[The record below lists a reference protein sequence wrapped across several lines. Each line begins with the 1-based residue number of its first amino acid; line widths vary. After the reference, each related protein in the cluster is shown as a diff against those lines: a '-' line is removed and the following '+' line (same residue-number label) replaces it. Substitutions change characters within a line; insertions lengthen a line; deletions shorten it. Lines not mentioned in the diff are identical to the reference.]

1 MHCSLLLLLLVS
13 LGGSHT
19 KETKFQ
25 VHAAI
30 PTQIEEPPAQVV
42 IDVPEP
48 SADGSDAEAEEEE
61 EEEDGWDIKFTV
73 NRPTSPPDEDED
85 DDDTNCERNYENEGE
100 GDKDCV
106 VVGDDP
112 APYTK
117 YKSYAKWE
125 KRPLFVIILGGLRWD
140 YLLPEDG
147 VPNPAMR
154 AFNWIRKHGTTM
166 SQVVPVF
173 PPYDLPTWTSLATG
187 LYPQTTGVV
196 GDYMFN
202 LKTRAMFNRDDKN
215 ASLDGWWKTGEPI
228 WSVAAKKNRTVSVL
242 NWHDCTLPGKGIE
255 TKDKNVQT
263 KDICTPFD
271 KQPGKVTTKKGLTK
285 LLNKAL
291 TKITRHKYDLSVVY
305 LDNLKSTTKKYGP
318 NSPEVFEELQ
328 SIDEVL
334 QGRLSDIKNKK
345 EKMNLQLNV
354 LLLSDYGLNGVNKTT
369 KVVLDDY
376 LNFNHVQYIIQR
388 GGSTVL
394 VPYALKAGDIMAG
407 VGGKLGVANMIG
419 IYAYVRDINLEIP
432 QLDYPEIPDDLMY
445 GGLQWTQDIL
455 LVAKPG
461 FQIQIMEDS
470 HKIFPPLNDDLAESG
485 YNPQPPKPYI
495 IPGRA
500 KHKKK
505 EVRERERIEMELYDK
520 FAHKM
525 KTIGFA
531 WGPDFKPGFTSDP
544 IEIVDLYQ
552 IMSFLLKV
560 PPNKHDGDWNRV
572 RKMLTISGAPSL
584 SLVHVLPMITLVL
597 LRLLA

>member
-1 MHCSLLLLLLVS
+1 MPPPGTLLLLLLLS
-13 LGGSHT
+13 LAGTQT

-25 VHAAI
+25 VHKAI
-30 PTQIEEPPAQVV
+30 PTQIEEPPSEVV
-42 IDVPEP
+42 IDVPDTDE
-48 SADGSDAEAEEEE
+48 DESDEEED
-61 EEEDGWDIKFTV
+61 DGWDIKLTV
-73 NRPTSPPDEDED
+73 DRPTSPPDEDED
-85 DDDTNCERNYENEGE
+85 DQDDTNCVRNYESEGE

-106 VVGDDP
+106 VVSDP

-117 YKSYAKWE
+117 YKSYANWE
-125 KRPLFVIILGGLRWD
+125 KQPLFVIIVGGLRWD

-202 LKTRAMFNRDDKN
+202 LKTRAMFNRDGVN
-215 ASLDGWWKTGEPI
+215 ASLEGWWKEGEPI
-228 WSVAAKKNRTVSVL
+228 WSVAARHNSKVSVSH
-242 NWHDCTLPGKGIE
+242 WHDCTLPGK
-255 TKDKNVQT
+255 TLNKDLKGVNYEADC
-263 KDICTPFD
+263 KPFD
-271 KQPGKVTTKKGLTK
+271 KQPAITTKKGLVT

-291 TKITRHKYDLSVVY
+291 NKITKHKYDLSIVY
-305 LDNLKSTTKKYGP
+305 TDSLKSTTKKYGP

-328 SIDEVL
+328 AIDKVL
-334 QGRLSDIKNKK
+334 QGRLADIKNKK
-345 EKMNLQLNV
+345 ERSDLQLNV

-432 QLDYPEIPDDLMY
+432 QLDYPEIPDELKY

-505 EVRERERIEMELYDK
+505 EVREREKIEMELYDK

-525 KTIGFA
+525 KTVGFA
-531 WGPDFKPGFTSDP
+531 WGPDFKKGFTSDP
-544 IEIVDLYQ
+544 IEIVDIYQ
-552 IMSFLLKV
+552 ILSFLLKV
-560 PPNKHDGDWNRV
+560 PPNKHDGNWDRV
-572 RKMLTISGAPSL
+572 RPMLMISEAPSL

-597 LRLLA
+597 LQLLA

>member
-1 MHCSLLLLLLVS
+1 MHCTLLLLLLAS
-13 LGGSHT
+13 LGGSQA
-19 KETKFQ
+19 KRTKFE
-25 VHAAI
+25 VHKAI
-30 PTQIEEPPAQVV
+30 PTQIEEPPAEVV
-42 IDVPEP
+42 VEAPEP
-48 SADGSDAEAEEEE
+48 EPEPEEDASVEDTKD
-61 EEEDGWDIKFTV
+61 DGWDIAFNV
-73 NRPTSPPDEDED
+73 SRPTSPPDEDDPDE
-85 DDDTNCERNYENEGE
+85 CVRNYEEEEE

-106 VVGDDP
+106 VVRADM

-117 YKSYAKWE
+117 YKSYADYD
-125 KRPLFVIILGGLRWD
+125 KRPLFVIIIGGLRLD
-140 YLLPEDG
+140 YLLPEEG
-147 VPNPAMR
+147 KEPNPAMR
-154 AFNWIRKHGTTM
+154 AFNWIRRHGTTM

-187 LYPQTTGVV
+187 LYPETTGVV

-202 LKTRAMFNRDDKN
+202 LKTREMFNRDDEE

-228 WSVAAKKNRTVSVL
+228 WSVAEKYGRKVSVL
-242 NWHDCTLPGKGIE
+242 NWHDCTLPGKNI
-255 TKDKNVQT
+255 KNQT
-263 KDICTPFD
+263 DCRPFD
-271 KQPGKVTTKKGLTK
+271 HKEERLTTKKGLIR
-285 LLNKAL
+285 LLNKAM
-291 TKITRHKYDLSVVY
+291 TKIHKDDYDLSIVY
-305 LDNLKSTTKKYGP
+305 TDSLKRTTKKYGP

-328 SIDEVL
+328 AIDEVL

-345 EKMNLQLNV
+345 ERADLKLNF
-354 LLLSDYGLNGVNKTT
+354 LLLSDYGLNGINKTT
-369 KVVLDDY
+369 KVVLDDF

-407 VGGKLGVANMIG
+407 RGGKLGVANMIG
-419 IYAYVRDINLEIP
+419 VYAYVRDTNLEIP
-432 QLDYPEIPDDLMY
+432 QLDYPEIPDDLKY

-485 YNPQPPKPYI
+485 YNPQPSPPYI

-500 KHKKK
+500 KHKTK
-505 EVRERERIEMELYDK
+505 EIRAREKIELDLYDK

-531 WGPDFKPGFTSDP
+531 WGPDFKPGFSSKP
-544 IEIVDLYQ
+544 IEIVDIYQ
-552 IMSFLLKV
+552 IMTFLLKV
-560 PPNKHDGDWNRV
+560 PPNPHDGNWDRV
-572 RKMLTISGAPSL
+572 RQMLMISAAPSP
-584 SLVHVLPMITLVL
+584 SLGAILPMVTLAL